1 MAFFT
6 NMGLTLMSV
15 WINNHMPSKVWGE
28 ITYHFPN
35 ISGCTAEVWEWM
47 SNFIPHILMDVI
59 TYPSWDLSKKMFIKR
74 ATDVLLASVTDR
86 D

>member
-1 MAFFT
+1 
-6 NMGLTLMSV
+6 
-15 WINNHMPSKVWGE
+15 MPSKVWGE

-35 ISGCTAEVWEWM
+35 FNGCTAEVWEWM

-59 TYPSWDLSKKMFIKR
+59 TYPSSDLSKKMFIKR